1 MEEDEEEDRTDL
13 PPLQQPNSLQRKM
26 LEMAGQVC
34 EVWRIRSDLN
44 LFELLDRIRP
54 HDSELRY
61 TM

>member
-44 LFELLDRIRP
+44 LFELFDRIRP